1 MFETIFL
8 GFLAQAAFNSLDIE
22 TPFDKAWKN
31 KNEVVEMEKPKS
43 KKEILKEVQTQIVK
57 ASSNDEIEWVIEVK

>member
-1 MFETIFL
+1 MFDTIFL

-43 KKEILKEVQTQIVK
+43 KKEVQTQIVI
-57 ASSNDEIEWVIEVK
+57 ASSNDKIEWVIEVK

>member
-8 GFLAQAAFNSLDIE
+8 GFLAQAAFSSLDIE

-31 KNEVVEMEKPKS
+31 KNEVVEMEKLKS
-43 KKEILKEVQTQIVK
+43 KKEVQTQIVK
-57 ASSNDEIEWVIEVK
+57 ASSNDKIEWVIETK

>member
-8 GFLAQAAFNSLDIE
+8 GFLAQAAFSSLDIE

-31 KNEVVEMEKPKS
+31 KNEVVEMEKPNS
-43 KKEILKEVQTQIVK
+43 KKEVQTQIVK
-57 ASSNDEIEWVIEVK
+57 ASSNDKIEWVIETK

>member
-8 GFLAQAAFNSLDIE
+8 GFLAQAAFSSLYIE

-43 KKEILKEVQTQIVK
+43 KKEVQTQIVK
-57 ASSNDEIEWVIEVK
+57 ASSNDKIEWVIETK

>member
-31 KNEVVEMEKPKS
+31 ESKVVEVQKEKPT
-43 KKEILKEVQTQIVK
+43 EFII
-57 ASSNDEIEWVIEVK
+57 SSNDKIEWVIETK

>member
-43 KKEILKEVQTQIVK
+43 KKEVQTQIVK
-57 ASSNDEIEWVIEVK
+57 ASSNDKIEWVIEVK

>member
-31 KNEVVEMEKPKS
+31 KNEVVEMENPKS

-57 ASSNDEIEWVIEVK
+57 ASSNDKIEWVIETK

>member
-1 MFETIFL
+1 MLETIFI

-31 KNEVVEMEKPKS
+31 ESKVVEMEKPKS
-43 KKEILKEVQTQIVK
+43 KKEVQTQIVK
-57 ASSNDEIEWVIEVK
+57 ASSNDKIEWVIETK

>member
-8 GFLAQAAFNSLDIE
+8 GFLAQAAFSSLDIE
-22 TPFDKAWKN
+22 TPFDKAWQN
-31 KNEVVEMEKPKS
+31 KNEVVEIEKPKS

-57 ASSNDEIEWVIEVK
+57 ASSNDKIEWVIEVK